1 MLTDSGFGVCW
12 HQEQRFQRIESHCKS
27 YKHTGAV
34 RAPTPSV
41 MSLQYVPSPTKKYK
55 RDEVAHNHEPDKV
68 KHRKEEIVLISPLKM
83 ESQAVMMKHA
93 VETDETDL
101 WGNFCA

>member
-1 MLTDSGFGVCW
+1 
-12 HQEQRFQRIESHCKS
+12 
-27 YKHTGAV
+27 
-34 RAPTPSV
+34 
-41 MSLQYVPSPTKKYK
+41 MSLQYVPSPTKKYE
-55 RDEVAHNHEPDKV
+55 RDEEARIHVPDKV
-68 KHRKEEIVLISPLKM
+68 KHRKEQITLISPLKM